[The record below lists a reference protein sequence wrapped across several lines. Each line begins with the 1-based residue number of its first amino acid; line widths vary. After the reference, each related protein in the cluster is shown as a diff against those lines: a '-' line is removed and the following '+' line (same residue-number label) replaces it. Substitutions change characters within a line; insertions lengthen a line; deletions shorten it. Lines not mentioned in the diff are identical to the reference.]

1 MEPAGTR
8 SPGPTWTGSASPVIR
23 DWSTSALPVRT
34 TPSTG
39 TRPPGLRAMTCPGRT
54 SSRGTSVTP
63 GDCEASAASADSAD
77 SVVSG
82 APTTRAVCGRKD
94 MRSVRASRPRSIDS
108 SSRTSAHSAKT
119 VTARAVTHS
128 PMTAAA
134 TMARSI
140 DSSMLMRRSRRSSA
154 ASTRS
159 GQQPTASTTAP
170 TAPTAQPGAPVV
182 PAIQAPSAATPTT
195 AMRTTSAHS
204 IRSRIRSPVRAPEG
218 VPVLENSSESST
230 GSAGVEADGAE
241 AGGDTWAVGGWAV
254 IQGLLTGGREVLPGR
269 ARERHP
275 GIYRPFTGLNSV

>member
-1 MEPAGTR
+1 
-8 SPGPTWTGSASPVIR
+8 
-23 DWSTSALPVRT
+23 
-34 TPSTG
+34 
-39 TRPPGLRAMTCPGRT
+39 
-54 SSRGTSVTP
+54 
-63 GDCEASAASADSAD
+63 
-77 SVVSG
+77 
-82 APTTRAVCGRKD
+82 

-140 DSSMLMRRSRRSSA
+140 DSSILMRRLRRSSA

-170 TAPTAQPGAPVV
+170 TAPTAQPGVPV
-182 PAIQAPSAATPTT
+182 ASATQAPSAARPTT

-204 IRSRIRSPVRAPEG
+204 IRSRIPSPVRAPEG
-218 VPVLENSSESST
+218 VAVLESSSESST

-241 AGGDTWAVGGWAV
+241 AGGDTWAAGGRAV
-254 IQGLLTGGREVLPGR
+254 IQGLLAGVWERLPGAGR
-269 ARERHP
+269 GVPLRNLPIIHGPRQCM
-275 GIYRPFTGLNSV
+275 RGLVTRKDAAAGPEEEMGPAAASGRLGAQAAPASAA

>member
-8 SPGPTWTGSASPVIR
+8 SPGPTCTGSASPVIR

-63 GDCEASAASADSAD
+63 EDCEDSEASAASADSAD
-77 SVVSG
+77 SVASG

-140 DSSMLMRRSRRSSA
+140 DSSMLMRRSRRSPA

-170 TAPTAQPGAPVV
+170 TAPTAQPGVPAA
-182 PAIQAPSAATPTT
+182 PAIQAPSAARPTT

-204 IRSRIRSPVRAPEG
+204 IRSRIPSPVQAPAEPVAAPAPES
-218 VPVLENSSESST
+218 SSESST

-241 AGGDTWAVGGWAV
+241 AGGDTWAAGG
-254 IQGLLTGGREVLPGR
+254 
-269 ARERHP
+269 
-275 GIYRPFTGLNSV
+275 